1 MLVGLKKGKRKKKK
15 EKKEKEKK
23 EKKKERKKRKN
34 SNTQIYKNS
43 YSKILYK
50 LPKNQPF
57 KAGPKMHDS
66 PI

>member
-1 MLVGLKKGKRKKKK
+1 MIVGLKIGIRNKKK

-43 YSKILYK
+43 YSKILDK
-50 LPKNQPF
+50 LPKN
-57 KAGPKMHDS
+57 
-66 PI
+66 